1 MGIDSAIMEQET
13 NTTPENYYYERKLL
27 RLNNLIEV
35 SKIINSSLDKETM
48 LEAILFSCQG
58 QFAILNVA
66 IFVNDIFNDKVFSLE
81 SSLGLDSENEKLLI
95 KESDPLI
102 KKLKEDSQYILVD
115 EIKNQKKYKNFNKLN
130 NFLDGKIILPLKKFP
145 ISTKSKLNGFLVL
158 GEKFDHT
165 EFNEEEISH
174 IITFAELASVSV
186 ENMILFEIV
195 TLDRMTKLYN
205 HYYFQTRL
213 NDEVEKAI
221 EENKPVS
228 LILMDLD
235 HFKRVNDTYGH
246 QVGDHVI
253 KSFANYIRSKVREDD
268 VVARYGGEEFAAILP
283 NTTRH
288 EAEEIAM
295 RIKRGF
301 TRKNLAIGDIDKLK
315 VTASFGIAEFIKDQT
330 KTDYE
335 LVHFADQA
343 LYYSKKN
350 GRNKVTIYEDII
362 EELSKEK

>member
-1 MGIDSAIMEQET
+1 MEKKQSSQADE
-13 NTTPENYYYERKLL
+13 YYYERKLL

-35 SKIINSSLDKETM
+35 SKIINSSLDKETQ

-66 IFVNDIFNDKVFSLE
+66 IFVNSIFDDKEYNLE
-81 SSLGLDSENEKLLI
+81 SSLGLDSDNKKIVI

-102 KKLKEDSQYILVD
+102 KKLKEDIQYIHVND
-115 EIKNQKKYKNFNKLN
+115 IKDKTKFKNFNKLN
-130 NFLDGKIILPLKKFP
+130 KFLDGNVILPLKKFP
-145 ISTKSKLNGFLVL
+145 ISNVSKLNGFLVL
-158 GEKFDHT
+158 GKKFDST

-186 ENMILFEIV
+186 ENMILFEII
-195 TLDRMTKLYN
+195 TLDRMTKLHN
-205 HYYFQTRL
+205 HFYFQTRL
-213 NDEVEKAI
+213 NDEVEKAKKQ
-221 EENKPVS
+221 NYPLS
-228 LILMDLD
+228 LLLMDLD
-235 HFKRVNDTYGH
+235 HFKKVNDTYGH

-253 KSFANYIRSKVREDD
+253 KSFANYIRSKVREGDI
-268 VVARYGGEEFAAILP
+268 VARYGGEEFAAILP
-283 NTTRH
+283 ETTRH

-301 TRKNLAIGDIDKLK
+301 TRKNLAIDDIEKLK
-315 VTASFGIAEFIKDQT
+315 VTASFGIAEFKKGLTQ
-330 KTDYE
+330 TDYE

-350 GRNKVTIYEDII
+350 GRNRVTVYEDVMDV
-362 EELSKEK
+362 LSTEK